1 MNRMIRAATV
11 AALLTSGLGSIGCVH
26 TGERKT
32 LGDCYRNAV
41 DPCYPD
47 RYEFAA
53 RQSVVAP
60 FAQQVVNGHVLNQT
74 IWNYYFEFGTDKLT
88 PAGLEKLNSITRTRP
103 APDPKLYIQTAR
115 DIPANIDPDKVSAL
129 RADLDTKR
137 AAAIQQ
143 YMASQPAFE
152 AVAYEIYVHDPVVP
166 GINAEMVE
174 NAYRGSFFQYRGG
187 VSGAGTGVLGT
198 GGGGAGLTAP
208 PVSGTGAGGAF
219 NPAGGFGGPS
229 GGGFSGPPR

>member
-1 MNRMIRAATV
+1 MNRMIRVATA

-41 DPCYPD
+41 DPCYPE
-47 RYEFAA
+47 RYQFAA

-60 FAQQVVNGHVLNQT
+60 FGQQVVNGQVLNQT

-88 PAGLEKLNSITRTRP
+88 LAGVEKLNSIARTRP

-115 DIPANIDPDKVSAL
+115 DIPANTDPDKVPAI
-129 RADLDTKR
+129 RTDLDAKR
-137 AAAIQQ
+137 AAIIQQ

-166 GINAEMVE
+166 GISETMAG
-174 NAYRGSFFQYRGG
+174 NAYRGSFFGYRGG
-187 VSGAGTGVLGT
+187 VSGVGTGVLGT
-198 GGGGAGLTAP
+198 GGGGASLTAP
-208 PVSGTGAGGAF
+208 PVSGTGGGGGFA
-219 NPAGGFGGPS
+219 PGGFGGGFGGS
-229 GGGFSGPPR
+229 GTTGR